1 MTISYDVIEDAF
13 LSKIT
18 EFELLKIPEEGRTV
32 LLDGYLKRAAS
43 GFRKNCKYDLTAV
56 DDVTREFTPDFLEE
70 DADELVEILSEG
82 MIVQWLKPYIYKQEL
97 LENALNTRDFTTYSP
112 AELSKQVRTTYE
124 KAQRDYIQMVREYSY
139 NHGALTELHQ

>member
-18 EFELLKIPEEGRTV
+18 EFELLKIPEGGRTT

-124 KAQRDYIQMVREYSY
+124 KAQRDYVQMVREYSY
-139 NHGALTELHQ
+139 NHGALTELH

>member
-97 LENALNTRDFTTYSP
+97 LENSLNTRDFTTYSP